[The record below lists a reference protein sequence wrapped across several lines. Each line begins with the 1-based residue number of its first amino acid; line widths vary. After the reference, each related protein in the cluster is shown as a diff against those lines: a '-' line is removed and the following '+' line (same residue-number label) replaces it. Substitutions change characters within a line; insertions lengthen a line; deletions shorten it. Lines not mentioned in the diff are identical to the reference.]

1 MSGETRFKFSSVLQ
15 KLPALQM
22 ELSNGPRSM
31 SAAFG
36 PTQALWLL
44 QFELIYL
51 RLFRSISALGPGT
64 EARVCPDWQVSV
76 LQEPLCVR
84 HKLQSSLSFK
94 SQMCYLHAVHLA
106 LLDFFLRKQK
116 RNTKLII
123 PGPQTGVLPVNSPT
137 SIQTAVEQRT
147 ARVHMLFSPLSI

>member
-1 MSGETRFKFSSVLQ
+1 
-15 KLPALQM
+15 
-22 ELSNGPRSM
+22 M

-106 LLDFFLRKQK
+106 LLDFFCANRNGTQNRLFLALRQVCFLSTVQHPFKQQWNK
-116 RNTKLII
+116 
-123 PGPQTGVLPVNSPT
+123 
-137 SIQTAVEQRT
+137 EQREST
-147 ARVHMLFSPLSI
+147 CFLVHYRSNLFSLCGPADASITNMKPSG